1 MMVTSKSICLK
12 VAVYIP
18 YYPVTIKFLVPL
30 SEGSIELTERIRFVA
45 SKVNTVLSNAP
56 PSYVIV

>member
-1 MMVTSKSICLK
+1 MMVTSKSIYLK

-18 YYPVTIKFLVPL
+18 CYPVKIKFLVPL
-30 SEGSIELTERIRFVA
+30 SEGSIELTESITFVS
-45 SKVNTVLSNAP
+45 SKVNTELSNAP